1 MIYFLGDLPRAGG
14 IDEMP
19 DLKRWS
25 RDEISRMRREMDSLF
40 DELCADFDLP
50 VMFCRIAEDIDLRE
64 EGDTL
69 VARLELLNMNPDDV
83 SVSVL
88 DRQLTISAKTVI
100 VETGHQKTH
109 TFRKEI
115 KLPCIIRP
123 DDVEADF
130 HDGILEVRLPKC
142 PRQHGQIIKII
153 KK

>member
-1 MIYFLGDLPRAGG
+1 
-14 IDEMP
+14 MP

-25 RDEISRMRREMDSLF
+25 RDEISRMRLEMDRLF
-40 DELCADFDLP
+40 DDLCTDFDLP
-50 VMFCRIAEDIDLRE
+50 VMFCRIAGDIDLKE

-69 VARLELLNMNPDDV
+69 VARLELLNINPDDV

-88 DRQLTISAKTVI
+88 DRRLMISAETVS
-100 VETGHQKTH
+100 VEAGHKKTH
-109 TFRKEI
+109 TFRKEL

-123 DDVEADF
+123 SDVEADF